1 MTYAVLE
8 AKLAFPLS
16 SLDTPSV
23 VEFTRMV
30 IVMPYRSADKVPQ
43 VERSFEAV
51 NCQLLGLA
59 NDRYLSTYVLTEADK
74 RTRSKDYLGGFELLD
89 KEMRMYVVEGIA
101 GEGKSMDLFYRA
113 NEREHPN
120 DKRFKML
127 YNPNVR
133 F

>member
-23 VEFTRMV
+23 EYTRML

-43 VERSFEAV
+43 VERSFESI
-51 NCQLLGLA
+51 NCQLLGLT
-59 NDRYLSTYVLTEADK
+59 NNQYLSTYELTETDK